1 MGLGKLGEVLV
12 NDDGKVVSYMFDGCF
27 AKMACAIY

>member
-1 MGLGKLGEVLV
+1 MGLGKFGEVLV
-12 NDDGKVVSYMFDGCF
+12 NDDGEVVSYMFDRRF